1 MMTAPPKSAAQNHLG
16 IYMENM
22 ISDEDLSAFAET
34 EQTTSAH
41 GLRNRYFA
49 LTANNEIEVRV

>member
-22 ISDEDLSAFAET
+22 ISGEDLSAFDDT
-34 EQTTSAH
+34 GQTTSAH
-41 GLRNRYFA
+41 GLGNRCFA